1 MSTPLS
7 VAFRRLLGKDAKLV
21 VRDRFLIGMVLYMV
35 VFALV
40 VRFGL
45 PPGTRALVRST
56 GFDLSSYYPLI
67 GSFLAVMA
75 TSLAGLLTGFLL
87 LEEKEDRTLRAL
99 LVSPLRLRTY
109 LGYRMAAPMALGCLA
124 MPAVVLI
131 AGVAVPPLWPL
142 IAIALVASLF
152 GVITA
157 LFVPATADD
166 KITAFAMAKILS
178 AASLIPVG
186 AYFVRDP
193 WQYLFGVY
201 PPYWVFRA
209 YWEASSVGTAW
220 WLYLAAAVITHAL
233 AIVGLQRRLRT
244 VMYR

>member
-1 MSTPLS
+1 M
-7 VAFRRLLGKDAKLV
+7 
-21 VRDRFLIGMVLYMV
+21 FL
-35 VFALV
+35 
-40 VRFGL
+40 
-45 PPGTRALVRST
+45 
-56 GFDLSSYYPLI
+56 
-67 GSFLAVMA
+67 
-75 TSLAGLLTGFLL
+75 
-87 LEEKEDRTLRAL
+87 
-99 LVSPLRLRTY
+99 
-109 LGYRMAAPMALGCLA
+109 ALGCLA
-124 MPAVVLI
+124 VPAVVLI

-142 IAIALVASLF
+142 SAIALVASLF

-178 AASLIPVG
+178 AASVIPVA

-209 YWEASSVGTAW
+209 YWSATAIDAAW
-220 WLYLAAAVITHAL
+220 WLYLAAAIVTHAL
-233 AIVGLQRRLRT
+233 AIALLLRRLRT

>member
-1 MSTPLS
+1 MSTPVS

-21 VRDRFLIGMVLYMV
+21 VRDRFLIGIVVYLVVL
-35 VFALV
+35 ALV

-45 PPGTRALVRST
+45 PPVTRALVRST
-56 GFDLSSYYPLI
+56 GFDLSSYYLLI
-67 GSFLAVMA
+67 GSVLAITA
-75 TSLAGLLTGFLL
+75 TSLAGILTGFLL

-99 LVSPLRLRTY
+99 LVSPITLRTY
-109 LGYRMAAPMALGCLA
+109 LGYRMLAPMALGGLA
-124 MPAVVLI
+124 VPAVVLI

-142 IAIALVASLF
+142 AAIALVASLF

-166 KITAFAMAKILS
+166 KITAFAMAKLLS
-178 AASLIPVG
+178 GASLIPVA

-209 YWEASSVGTAW
+209 YWEASSVGVSW
-220 WLYLAAAVITHAL
+220 WLYLAAAVITHAI
-233 AIVGLQRRLRT
+233 AIVALQRRLRT

>member
-1 MSTPLS
+1 MSTPAS
-7 VAFRRLLGKDAKLV
+7 VAVRRLLGKDAKLV
-21 VRDRFLIGMVLYMV
+21 VRDRFLIGLAVYMILLAV
-35 VFALV
+35 V
-40 VRFGL
+40 VRYGL
-45 PPGTRALVRST
+45 PSSTRALVRST

-67 GSFLAVMA
+67 GSFLAVTA

-87 LEEKEDRTLRAL
+87 LEEKEDRTFRAL
-99 LVSPLRLRTY
+99 LVSPLPLRTY
-109 LGYRMAAPMALGCLA
+109 LGYRVASPMALGSLA
-124 MPAVVLI
+124 VPAVVLI

-142 IAIALVASLF
+142 AAMAIVASLS
-152 GVITA
+152 GVTMA

-166 KITAFAMAKILS
+166 KVTAFAMAKILS
-178 AASLIPVG
+178 AFSFIPVA

-209 YWEASSVGTAW
+209 YWEADAAGGVW
-220 WLYLAAAVITHAL
+220 WGYLAAAVVTHVI
-233 AIVGLQRRLRT
+233 AIAWLVRRLRA